1 MSGGW
6 IQASVSI
13 PCTARSQSRWRTG
26 VAAAGTGD
34 SPVRPTASTQAF
46 QRRCT
51 ARRSSPT
58 RSSSSLR
65 AADADRA
72 FAGTSVRN
80 RDNAVVSSR
89 IHESSWPVTAGIP
102 CRTTARQRSRR
113 DADASHVP
121 RAARAKLFVE
131 QRHRR
136 PWRECGPT
144 RAYRDTATRPGT
156 VRAPAVRRRAR
167 PPLRTAGARMRA
179 GCCGE

>member
-6 IQASVSI
+6 IQASVSM

-26 VAAAGTGD
+26 VAVAGTGG
-34 SPVRPTASTQAF
+34 SPARPTASTQAF

-80 RDNAVVSSR
+80 RDNAAVSSR
-89 IHESSWPVTAGIP
+89 IHESSRPVAAGMP
-102 CRTTARQRSRR
+102 CSTTARQRSRR
-113 DADASHVP
+113 DPTPATSL
-121 RAARAKLFVE
+121 RAAGAELFDRAAPP
-131 QRHRR
+131 R

-144 RAYRDTATRPGT
+144 PACRDTATRPGT

-167 PPLRTAGARMRA
+167 PPLRTAGARRRA
-179 GCCGE
+179 ACCGG